1 MERKLMKLPRR
12 KFLHLAAGA
21 AAVPTVSRFAWAQA
35 YPFRPVRIIV
45 PLAPGGTLDFNSR
58 MIGEFVSRSV
68 GQQVIVENK
77 PGAGGMIGIE
87 AAAKSAPD
95 GYTILIT
102 TDVITSGPHLTATS
116 TDFVRSLEPVIQLTG
131 GTPLVLAVHPS
142 LGVSAI
148 AELVALAKQRLGLG
162 YATSGAGT
170 QQHFIGEWFA
180 KLANIKLEHVPY
192 RGAGQAIN
200 DLIAGHVGVGI
211 LGPVAVIPHAKSGA
225 LRMLAQSTQKRSPS
239 LPDVPTFEEAGI
251 KGLVLPSWQGAFVPR
266 GTPPA
271 IITRLNAE
279 MHKAL
284 LDQTVRERLLEAAQ
298 EPVGGTPAQLA
309 SLVREDFEKYGRL
322 SRELKIRGE

>member
-1 MERKLMKLPRR
+1 MTNLRSRSRR
-12 KFLHLAAGA
+12 QFLHLAAGA
-21 AAVPTVSRFAWAQA
+21 AALPFVSRTGLTQT
-35 YPFRPVRIIV
+35 YPSRPMRIIV
-45 PLAPGGTLDFNSR
+45 PLAPGGGLDFNSR
-58 MIGEFVSRSV
+58 LIGEFVSRSF

-102 TDVITSGPHLTATS
+102 TDVITSGPHVTPTS
-116 TDFVRSLEPVIQLTG
+116 SDFVKDLEPVIHLT

-142 LGVSAI
+142 LGVSSI
-148 AELVALAKQRLGLG
+148 AELVALANQRSNVS

-180 KLANIKLEHVPY
+180 KLATIKLEHIPY

-200 DLIAGHVGVGI
+200 DLVAGHVGVGI
-211 LGPVAVIPHAKSGA
+211 LGPVAVISHAKSGA
-225 LRMLAQSTQKRSPS
+225 LRMIAQSTQKRSPS

-271 IITRLNAE
+271 IIARLNAE
-279 MHKAL
+279 MGKAL
-284 LDQTVRERLLEAAQ
+284 VDPTVRERLFAVAQ

-309 SLVREDFEKYGRL
+309 SLVKEDFEKYGRL
-322 SRELKIRGE
+322 TRELKIRGE

>member
-1 MERKLMKLPRR
+1 VTIVKLPRR
-12 KFLHLAAGA
+12 KFLHLATSA
-21 AAVPTVSRFAWAQA
+21 AALPAMSRITGAQA
-35 YPFRPVRIIV
+35 YPTRPVRIIV
-45 PLAPGGTLDFNSR
+45 PLAPGGGLDFNSR
-58 MIGEFVSRSV
+58 LIGEFVSRAL

-87 AAAKSAPD
+87 AVAKSVPD

-102 TDVITSGPHLTATS
+102 TDVITSGPHVTPTN
-116 TDFVRSLEPVIQLTG
+116 TDFVKDLEPVIHLT

-142 LGVSAI
+142 LTVTSI
-148 AELVALAKQRLGLG
+148 AELVALAKRRLGLS

-170 QQHFIGEWFA
+170 QQHFIGEWLA
-180 KLANIKLEHVPY
+180 KLAAIKLEHVPY

-225 LRMLAQSTQKRSPS
+225 LRMLAQSTPKRSPS
-239 LPDVPTFEEAGI
+239 LPDVPTFEEAGV

-271 IITRLNAE
+271 IIARLNAE
-279 MHKAL
+279 MGKAL
-284 LDQTVRERLLEAAQ
+284 VDPTVRERLLEAAQ

-309 SLVREDFEKYGRL
+309 SLVGQDFEKYGRL
-322 SRELKIRGE
+322 TRELKIRGE

>member
-1 MERKLMKLPRR
+1 MKLPRR
-12 KFLHLAAGA
+12 QFLRLAAGA
-21 AAVPTVSRFAWAQA
+21 AAAIPAVSRTARAQA
-35 YPFRPVRIIV
+35 YPTRSVRIIV
-45 PLAPGGTLDFNSR
+45 PLAPGGGLDFNSR
-58 MIGEFVSRSV
+58 LVGEFVSRSL

-95 GYTILIT
+95 GHTILIT
-102 TDVITSGPHLTATS
+102 TDVITSGPHITATN
-116 TDFVRSLEPVIQLTG
+116 TDFVKDLVPVIHLT

-142 LGVSAI
+142 LGVNSI
-148 AELVALAKQRLGLG
+148 GELVALTKQRSGLS

-180 KLANIKLEHVPY
+180 KLAAIKLEHVPY

-200 DLIAGHVGVGI
+200 DLIAAHVAVGI

-225 LRMLAQSTQKRSPS
+225 LRVLAQSTQKRSPS

-266 GTPPA
+266 GTPPG
-271 IITRLNAE
+271 IIARLNAE
-279 MHKAL
+279 MSKAL
-284 LDQTVRERLLEAAQ
+284 VDPTVRERLLEGAQ
-298 EPVGGTPAQLA
+298 EPVGGTPEQLA
-309 SLVREDFEKYGRL
+309 SLVAQDFEKYGRL
-322 SRELKIRGE
+322 TKDLKIRSE